1 MEIIVI
7 SAISQC
13 VFCIRMPNYV
23 STECYVVV
31 GEVVVENKVYL
42 LFIAELDDSLCDDM
56 NEKKG

>member
-1 MEIIVI
+1 
-7 SAISQC
+7 
-13 VFCIRMPNYV
+13 
-23 STECYVVV
+23 VV